1 MRRQTIIKNCYA
13 LQEQVAQGSLT
24 TTWRATALYSPDTFA
39 LTFLTF
45 RYDAVPQATF
55 DAFTRVFTLLSRSQ
69 SRYLLTPF
77 EYDEWDGT
85 KYLAMPWIGDETLGS
100 VLETGRVVGTD
111 RVIDIMIHLLRGLAE
126 LERIGVR
133 HDALDPDAVM
143 IGSVHARV
151 RTTGVSVFAAAL
163 RSEPAP
169 ARERAH
175 ERDLV
180 AVGAMIGRLAA
191 AGNHADAG
199 KLKRICDEF
208 QTAPGTFGSI
218 AAALDRVLSA
228 YPEKRT
234 VDLIG
239 GHATDLQQRDDQA
252 GASYHGHVTQER
264 HGTTTWT
271 EPDRYRSRQDRG
283 PDRVPPSEAV
293 TAASG
298 ADEPSEPPSVSDRAP
313 GGTFTHVL
321 SAIRRLFTR
330 KPGAPRRGA
339 GKAAPL
345 HDEAPIARSQPS
357 APNEPAAP
365 STARP
370 HRGDA
375 GGDEREAWS
384 PPPHRGETAPAD
396 NGRILELFRRLSEHF
411 RGVPPQAGPRFRYDT
426 RPKRPRRSSRRRAV
440 LRSQRDR
447 EAFSGERRAR
457 DPAER
462 YEPRHATPRSQP
474 TTAAGG
480 QDPIA
485 WRPDRA
491 AASPAHDHDVRPGP
505 DHAPGER
512 RGWEDETG
520 AHRDVDFGS
529 GGETKRRVAT
539 PNAGSATAFSRA
551 GKREESAEP
560 TVVDT
565 GKGLGVST
573 SVAGA
578 GAAARVT
585 GAVSGDAEANMS
597 TEERAA
603 SSRRRRAPA
612 NTDRAEPIS
621 VRGRPAAG
629 RSSRSWFARVVSFVR
644 KVGRRVRRALIGPWS

>member
-1 MRRQTIIKNCYA
+1 MRRQTIVKNCYA

-100 VLETGRVVGTD
+100 VLETGRVVDTD
-111 RVIDIMIHLLRGLAE
+111 RVIDIIIHLLRGLAE

-151 RTTGVSVFAAAL
+151 RTTGVSVFATAL
-163 RSEPAP
+163 RSQPAP

-208 QTAPGTFGSI
+208 QTAPGTLGSI

-239 GHATDLQQRDDQA
+239 GHATDLQQRDDHA
-252 GASYHGHVTQER
+252 GAPYHGHVAQER

-271 EPDRYRSRQDRG
+271 EPDRDRYRSRQDRG

-293 TAASG
+293 TAAS
-298 ADEPSEPPSVSDRAP
+298 EPPSVSDRAP

-321 SAIRRLFTR
+321 STIRRLFTR

-339 GKAAPL
+339 RKAAPI
-345 HDEAPIARSQPS
+345 HDDAHIARFQPS
-357 APNEPAAP
+357 PPNEPAAP
-365 STARP
+365 STAGP
-370 HRGDA
+370 HRGDT
-375 GGDEREAWS
+375 GGGEREAWS
-384 PPPHRGETAPAD
+384 RPPHRGETAPAD

-440 LRSQRDR
+440 LRAQRDR

-462 YEPRHATPRSQP
+462 YEPRHATSSRRSQP

-505 DHAPGER
+505 EHAPGER
-512 RGWEDETG
+512 RRGLEDGTG
-520 AHRDVDFGS
+520 AHRDVDFDS
-529 GGETKRRVAT
+529 GGETERRVVT
-539 PNAGSATAFSRA
+539 PNAGSAAAFSRA

-560 TVVDT
+560 AVVDP
-565 GKGLGVST
+565 GRGLGVST
-573 SVAGA
+573 SVTGA
-578 GAAARVT
+578 G
-585 GAVSGDAEANMS
+585 GAVSGGDAEVNIDS

-621 VRGRPAAG
+621 VGSRGRPAAG
-629 RSSRSWFARVVSFVR
+629 RRSWFARVVSFVR

>member
-100 VLETGRVVGTD
+100 VIETGRVVDTD

-163 RSEPAP
+163 QSEPAP

-252 GASYHGHVTQER
+252 GAPYHGHIAQER

-271 EPDRYRSRQDRG
+271 EPDRDRYRSRQDRG
-283 PDRVPPSEAV
+283 PDRDRYRSRQDRIPPSEAG

-330 KPGAPRRGA
+330 NPGAPRRGA
-339 GKAAPL
+339 RKAAPI
-345 HDEAPIARSQPS
+345 HDDARTARSQPS
-357 APNEPAAP
+357 PLNEPAAPSTAPSQPSPPNEPAAP
-365 STARP
+365 STADS
-370 HRGDA
+370 HRGD
-375 GGDEREAWS
+375 GEREAWS
-384 PPPHRGETAPAD
+384 RPPHRGATAPAD

-411 RGVPPQAGPRFRYDT
+411 RGVPPQAGPWFRYDT
-426 RPKRPRRSSRRRAV
+426 RPRRPRRSSHRC
-440 LRSQRDR
+440 DR

-462 YEPRHATPRSQP
+462 YEPRHATPRRSQP

-480 QDPIA
+480 QDPSPSTRRA
-485 WRPDRA
+485 NDADWKTRPARTATWISA
-491 AASPAHDHDVRPGP
+491 AV
-505 DHAPGER
+505 
-512 RGWEDETG
+512 
-520 AHRDVDFGS
+520 V
-529 GGETKRRVAT
+529 K
-539 PNAGSATAFSRA
+539 PNAA
-551 GKREESAEP
+551 
-560 TVVDT
+560 
-565 GKGLGVST
+565 
-573 SVAGA
+573 
-578 GAAARVT
+578 
-585 GAVSGDAEANMS
+585 
-597 TEERAA
+597 
-603 SSRRRRAPA
+603 
-612 NTDRAEPIS
+612 
-621 VRGRPAAG
+621 
-629 RSSRSWFARVVSFVR
+629 
-644 KVGRRVRRALIGPWS
+644 